1 MKILF
6 VVNDVG
12 FIDPISVALLSGVAR
27 DLGHE
32 RYLCILRQQ
41 DLTEQVERIKPNV
54 IAYSLN
60 SCDATEVF
68 NAHSKIKGSAF
79 SIMGGSHPTLYP
91 ETLKDSGADAYCVGE
106 GEQAFSDVL
115 RAIEQGKP
123 IDDIPN
129 IHTLNKQNEPR
140 NLMNLDDVPFPDRD
154 LVLGNT
160 HMGKFP
166 RKTFLTS
173 RGCPHRCTYC
183 FNSALREIYKGKGKW
198 VRRFSVDRVIK
209 EIQDVKSKYSLSFV
223 KFDDDNFAI
232 KPDKWL
238 EEFVVRYKKE
248 IGLPFN
254 CLIRLESATDDM
266 LSLLKEA
273 GCYSITTSVDSANQR
288 IRETILHRD
297 SRMNNSDIVDAMQR
311 VKSHGINLFVN
322 YITAIPTAIESDEL
336 NTVRLSKAGSVVY
349 SNYTALVPFKGT
361 EIWCYCKEHN
371 LYNNED
377 IPKSLIQ
384 PSAIKG
390 FTVRQNRIQRNVLLL
405 GAYNYLIPNILLNR
419 FIELL
424 KNLPVSRASAVMYS
438 VLKSWLIGSKI
449 YHNDTSLIEQLKVT
463 IKATRSDLRQL

>member
-1 MKILF
+1 MKVLF

-32 RYLCILRQQ
+32 RYLCILKHH
-41 DLTEQVERIKPNV
+41 DLVEQVDRIKPDV

-60 SCDATEVF
+60 SCDAEEVF
-68 NAHSKIKGSAF
+68 KEHSRVKGTF

-91 ETLKDSGADAYCVGE
+91 DSLKDSGADAYCIGE
-106 GEQAFSDVL
+106 GEQAFADVL
-115 RAIEQGKP
+115 RAIEQGQP

-129 IHTLNKQNEPR
+129 IHTLKRQNEPR

-154 LVLGNT
+154 LVLSNT
-160 HMGKFP
+160 HMDKFP

-183 FNSALREIYKGKGKW
+183 FNSALRSIYKGKGKW

-209 EIQDVKSKYSLSFV
+209 EIQDVKSKYNLTFV

-232 KPDKWL
+232 KPDEWL
-238 EEFVVRYKKE
+238 EEFVIKYRNH
-248 IGLPFN
+248 INLPFN
-254 CLIRLESATDDM
+254 CLIRLESATDNM

-273 GCYSITTSVDSANQR
+273 GCYSITTSIDSANER

-297 SRMNNSDIVDAMQR
+297 SKMTNQDIVEAMQR
-311 VKSHGINLFVN
+311 VKKHGINLFVN
-322 YITAIPTAIESDEL
+322 YITAIPTALEDDEL
-336 NTVRLSKAGSVVY
+336 DTVRLSKSGSVVY

-361 EIWCYCKEHN
+361 QIWDYCKEHN
-371 LYNNED
+371 LYDNEI
-377 IPKSLIQ
+377 IPKSLLQ

-390 FTVRQNRIQRNVLLL
+390 FSVQQGRIQRNVLLL
-405 GAYNYLIPNILLNR
+405 GAYNYMIPKILLNS
-419 FIELL
+419 FIQLL
-424 KNLPVSRASAVMYS
+424 KKLPVRKSSAVLYS
-438 VLKSWLIGSKI
+438 ILKSWLIGRKI
-449 YHNDTSLIEQLKVT
+449 YHNDSSLVEQIKVT
-463 IKATRSDLRQL
+463 LKATRSDLRQL